1 MRDCCMD
8 HPEIR
13 ACCQTHTRGVTTA
26 MATECGPER

>member
-13 ACCQTHTRGVTTA
+13 ACCQTHTLGVTTA